1 MSKKRFHRESLVNQ
15 EKDPTV
21 GGIKSRWYDI
31 RTLCCVNLIIQLV
44 AKGGLFMF
52 ENPPSLSPLWPK
64 GSMPC
69 ALCAHGYLFREAEGW
84 DLDFRAASLIHVL

>member
-1 MSKKRFHRESLVNQ
+1 MSKKRFHREHLVNQ

-21 GGIKSRWYDI
+21 GGIKSKWYDI
-31 RTLCCVNLIIQLV
+31 RTLRCVNLTIQLF
-44 AKGGLFMF
+44 AKGGW
-52 ENPPSLSPLWPK
+52 SLHVRESFLSWPK
-64 GSMPC
+64 GSVPC

>member
-1 MSKKRFHRESLVNQ
+1 MSKKRFHRERLVNQ

-31 RTLCCVNLIIQLV
+31 RTLCCTNLIIQLF

-52 ENPPSLSPLWPK
+52 ENPSSRGPRAACPVLS
-64 GSMPC
+64 
-69 ALCAHGYLFREAEGW
+69 CAHGYLFREAEGW
-84 DLDFRAASLIHVL
+84 DLDFRAASLIHIL